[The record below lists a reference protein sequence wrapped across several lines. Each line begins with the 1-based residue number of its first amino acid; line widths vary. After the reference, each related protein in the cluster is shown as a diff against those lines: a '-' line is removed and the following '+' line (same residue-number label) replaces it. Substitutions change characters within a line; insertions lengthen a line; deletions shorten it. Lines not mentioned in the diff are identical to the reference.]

1 MDTMTLIH
9 LRSRVTALALGLAA
23 ALALSLGQMAPAFAA
38 PAPQDQAAAAA
49 PSEPQA
55 NQLYWSG
62 HEALGKGDW
71 SLALERFEQLEIDL
85 REAQADGIDGA
96 LYWQAYALDAAR
108 RRGEASRI
116 AERLDREFPDSR
128 WRAEAGKFRSAAAG
142 DSAGRERPQRE
153 GRDEREADALMA
165 LDALMVSHS
174 NKALPTL
181 ERVLASDHSDKV
193 KTRAMFV
200 LSQIDPS
207 AAGRALDAI
216 LANRT
221 ASSRLKRE
229 AVQQIAIGGDKRS
242 LEKLVALYPQS
253 EPDVRRAILNAYMMS
268 GRADLLGQVA
278 RTETDPRNQRQ
289 AIQLLGASGDRD
301 GLRAL
306 YRELKDDTSRR
317 QALQAL
323 GVAGDSEGIGQ
334 ILREARDAPSQRA
347 ALRALAIS
355 GGKDAREAIMNTWR
369 QAADDGV
376 RSAAVQALLVAGDG
390 DGLLRLY
397 REATDKK
404 QKRELLQALTVT
416 DSDRALEIIDEQL

>member
-1 MDTMTLIH
+1 MNTIQGKFRRAALAFG
-9 LRSRVTALALGLAA
+9 LALALTTPPLLLAA
-23 ALALSLGQMAPAFAA
+23 PVA
-38 PAPQDQAAAAA
+38 QDQAAAAA
-49 PSEPQA
+49 PTEPAA

-85 REAQADGIDGA
+85 RAAKADGVDGA

-108 RRGEASRI
+108 RNNEAARI
-116 AERLDREFPDSR
+116 AARLDREFPSSR
-128 WRAEAGKFRSAAAG
+128 WRNEAAKFRAG
-142 DSAGRERPQRE
+142 EVNVNASRERPERE

-165 LDALMVSHS
+165 LDALMVSNS
-174 NKALPTL
+174 SKALPTL

-216 LANRT
+216 LANPT
-221 ASSRLKRE
+221 SSSRLKRE
-229 AVQQIAIGGDKRS
+229 AVQQIAIGGDKHS
-242 LEKLVALYPQS
+242 LEKLVALYPRS
-253 EPDVRRAILNAYMMS
+253 EPDVRRAILNAYMIS

-289 AIQLLGASGDRD
+289 AIQLLGASGDRE

-306 YRELKDDTSRR
+306 YRELKDDKSRR

-323 GVAGDSEGIGQ
+323 GVAGDTDGIGQ
-334 ILREARDAPSQRA
+334 ILKESHDAASQKA
-347 ALRALAIS
+347 ALQALAIS
-355 GGKDAREAIMNTWR
+355 GGRKARDAITTAWR
-369 QAADDGV
+369 QAANEDV

-390 DGLLRLY
+390 EALLQLY

>member
-1 MDTMTLIH
+1 MNRLNGKIRR
-9 LRSRVTALALGLAA
+9 LALAVALTLSLTAPPLLLAA
-23 ALALSLGQMAPAFAA
+23 PVAQE
-38 PAPQDQAAAAA
+38 QAAAAA
-49 PSEPQA
+49 PSEPA
-55 NQLYWSG
+55 AKQLYWSG
-62 HEALGKGDW
+62 HEALGKADW
-71 SLALERFEQLEIDL
+71 ALALERFEQLESDL
-85 REAQADGIDGA
+85 REAGSEGVDGA

-108 RRGEASRI
+108 RHTEAARI
-116 AERLDREFPDSR
+116 AARLDREFPSSR
-128 WRAEAGKFRSAAAG
+128 WRGEAAKFRAAEAVG
-142 DSAGRERPQRE
+142 DNPGRERPRTE

-165 LDALMVSHS
+165 LDALMVSNS

-216 LANRT
+216 LANRS

-253 EPDVRRAILNAYMMS
+253 EPDVRRAILHAYMIS
-268 GRADLLGQVA
+268 GRSDLLGQVA
-278 RTETDPRNQRQ
+278 RTESDPRNQRQ
-289 AIQLLGASGDRD
+289 AIQLLGATGDREA
-301 GLRAL
+301 LRAL
-306 YRELKDDTSRR
+306 YRELKDDTNRR

-334 ILREARDAPSQRA
+334 ILREARDAPAQKA
-347 ALRALAIS
+347 ALQALAIS
-355 GGKDAREAIMNTWR
+355 GGKQAREAIITTWR
-369 QAADDGV
+369 QAANHDV
-376 RSAAVQALLVAGDG
+376 RSAAVQALMIAGDG
-390 DGLLRLY
+390 EALLMLY
-397 REATDKK
+397 REATDKQ
-404 QKRELLQALTVT
+404 QKRELLQALTIA